1 MMKHFEQLFGKFYRG
16 VCVVI
21 LTLMVLIVFVNT
33 VLRYCFNSGVVEN
46 EEVLRYLF
54 IWATFLGI
62 IAVYYE
68 HRHIAVTMLTDRLS
82 PKIKPL
88 FEFFANFLVLYAF
101 YVLINGSLMYM
112 DESWTTLGEMTK
124 LPFPYIIIST
134 VLCGVACICIVL
146 VDMYRQLQSFRRGG
160 EE

>member
-1 MMKHFEQLFGKFYRG
+1 MNRFEQVFGKFYKG

-68 HRHIAVTMLTDRLS
+68 HKHIAVTLVTDRLS
-82 PKIKPL
+82 GKARVL
-88 FEFFANFLVLYAF
+88 FEFCANFLVLFAF
-101 YVLINGSLMYM
+101 GLLIDGSIMYM
-112 DESWTTLGEMTK
+112 NESWTTLGEMTK
-124 LPFPYIIIST
+124 LPFPYIIVST
-134 VLCGVACICIVL
+134 ILCGVACIAIVL
-146 VDMYRQLQSFRRGG
+146 VDMYRQLQQYRRGEG
-160 EE
+160 A